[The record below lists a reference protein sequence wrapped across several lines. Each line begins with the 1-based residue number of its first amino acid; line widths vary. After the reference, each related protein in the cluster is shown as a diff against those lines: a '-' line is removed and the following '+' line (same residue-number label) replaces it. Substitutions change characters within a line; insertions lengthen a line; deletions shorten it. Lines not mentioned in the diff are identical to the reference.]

1 MTVLPLPAGVRRF
14 VLDGIPAE
22 PWRNGA
28 GWTRSVAVH
37 ERGGEVDL
45 RVSAA
50 DITHAGPFSRF
61 DGMDRTAV
69 LIQGQ
74 RLQLEDGGQRLVFEA
89 PGHMQRFS
97 GERQLHAVAPDQ
109 PARLWNVMARR
120 GQAQA
125 QVEVHRAGTLVL
137 AAGGTSVLF
146 VFHGQY
152 LLCTGGDALL
162 QLEAG
167 EGLYVENTP
176 RALELHPAY
185 PSSSLVHTR
194 FQIRSQNA

>member
-1 MTVLPLPAGVRRF
+1 MTLLPLPAGVRRF
-14 VLDGIPAE
+14 ALDRLPAE

-28 GWTRSVAVH
+28 GWTRTVAVH
-37 ERGGEVDL
+37 ERGGDVDW

-69 LIQGQ
+69 LIQGP
-74 RLQLEDGGQRLVFEA
+74 RLQLEGSGQRLVFEA
-89 PGHMQRFS
+89 PGHLQRFS
-97 GERQLHAVAPDQ
+97 GEQELHAVAPEQ

-120 GQAQA
+120 GQAEA
-125 QVEVHRAGTLVL
+125 RVEVHRAGTLVL
-137 AAGGTSVLF
+137 AAGDTSVLL

-152 LLCTGGDALL
+152 QLCAGGDALL

-167 EGLYVENTP
+167 EGLYVENTR

-194 FQIRSQNA
+194 FRIGSPHA

>member
-14 VLDGIPAE
+14 ALDGLPAE

-28 GWTRSVAVH
+28 GWTRTVALQ
-37 ERGGEVDL
+37 ERGGEVDW

-74 RLQLEDGGQRLVFEA
+74 HLQLEGGGQRLVFEA
-89 PGHMQRFS
+89 PGQLQRFS
-97 GERQLHAVAPDQ
+97 GEQELHAVAPEQ

-120 GQAQA
+120 GRAQA
-125 QVEVHRAGTLVL
+125 QVEVHRTGTLVL
-137 AAGGTSVLF
+137 SAGNTSVLL

-152 LLCTGGDALL
+152 QLCAGGDVLL

-167 EGLYVENTP
+167 EGLYVENAP
-176 RALELHPAY
+176 RALELLPAY
-185 PSSSLVHTR
+185 PSSGLVHTR
-194 FQIRSQNA
+194 FRIGSQHA